1 MAYQKKEEGVKDNP
15 RFLDLNDYGCHAFNW
30 ECLDGRQF
38 QEKDNK
44 LSFKLMNFEVSL
56 EQTSRMVQD
65 LESREKDGDKSGNG
79 DLKVIGT
86 YIDCN

>member
-1 MAYQKKEEGVKDNP
+1 MD
-15 RFLDLNDYGCHAFNW
+15 
-30 ECLDGRQF
+30 
-38 QEKDNK
+38 
-44 LSFKLMNFEVSL
+44 FEVSL
-56 EQTSRMVQD
+56 KQTSRIVQD